1 MHEKSILVVDTP
13 KQVENG
19 AFSCVGGALDDGR
32 EVGMAVSIY
41 SSSWKILLDFPK
53 KVMISPVLSAS
64 SVRQLTN
71 SLTSP
76 PLQTIKS
83 ITAKMT

>member
-32 EVGMAVSIY
+32 EVGMGVDVLESVKEM
-41 SSSWKILLDFPK
+41 SDLWSDHIL
-53 KVMISPVLSAS
+53 IEG
-64 SVRQLTN
+64 
-71 SLTSP
+71 
-76 PLQTIKS
+76 
-83 ITAKMT
+83 